1 MPARHYNATQM
12 IAISEEQNTD
22 NNGST
27 TTTASSNTA
36 SATNNAN
43 NAANATIT
51 TTTTTVAA
59 ASTTASALNGHKT
72 ISQQNYHHHH
82 QQQQQQSNKL
92 KPYNGYSQQ
101 PTHMGAAAPTV
112 PHTDG
117 TAQTNGNHTKITTIT
132 TTTTNAA
139 AITSTHNTQVDSAI
153 ATISTT
159 TTTTT
164 TQQSGS
170 TDLVPEGSLWTALYD
185 YEAQGEDELT
195 LERGQVVLVLS
206 MDPNVSGDEGWWI
219 GKIGD
224 KVNYIFNYEIY
235 V

>member
-72 ISQQNYHHHH
+72 ISQQNYHHH
-82 QQQQQQSNKL
+82 QQQQSNKL

-224 KVNYIFNYEIY
+224 KVNYIFKYEIY

>member
-72 ISQQNYHHHH
+72 ISQQNYHHH

-224 KVNYIFNYEIY
+224 KVNYIFKYDIY